1 MFVGLSIINYLK
13 SYKMTNKTNFNAVD
27 KVIMY
32 SFNYEHKFIEN
43 IFNDNLAKHL
53 RAKFSDYCNR
63 FGNSQTAFMYLYT
76 ALGNDNKQTLINYI
90 LNTNKQ

>member
-1 MFVGLSIINYLK
+1 ME
-13 SYKMTNKTNFNAVD
+13 NKTNFNAVD

-53 RAKFSDYCNR
+53 RGKFSANCKR

-76 ALGNDNKQTLINYI
+76 SLGNDNKQTLINYI
-90 LNTNKQ
+90 LNK

>member
-1 MFVGLSIINYLK
+1 MQ
-13 SYKMTNKTNFNAVD
+13 NKTNFNAVD

-43 IFNDNLAKHL
+43 IFDGYIAQHL
-53 RAKFSDYCNR
+53 RNKFSNYCNR

-76 ALGNDNKQTLINYI
+76 SLDNYNKETLINYI
-90 LNTNKQ
+90 LNLKKL